1 MQSTETLSNTGSVI
15 PTLILVH
22 HTMPSRNSINKPKD
36 TINQAKK
43 RASLAKKR
51 AERIRKGLVAPSR
64 SSESSTSGLPKST
77 SLALYTGGKQAGRLT
92 TQTLSNKRLKKIER
106 NKKYVAKRKEQLMID
121 VQAKAE
127 EMDVDGQEEEKP
139 NSKINSVKDALW
151 SVIEDRATSEFTVD
165 STSEGTTLGGPSF

>member
-1 MQSTETLSNTGSVI
+1 
-15 PTLILVH
+15 
-22 HTMPSRNSINKPKD
+22 MPSRNSINKPKD

-77 SLALYTGGKQAGRLT
+77 SLALYAGVKQAGRLT

-127 EMDVDGQEEEKP
+127 EEMDVDGQEEEKP
-139 NSKINSVKDALW
+139 NSKIHSVKDALW